1 MFMEEQDLQH
11 RLSELQSHIKTLEER
26 VISVERRQS
35 MQPDLPQTALLS
47 GSFLTRAFAVLGHY
61 IVASLIIAI
70 PIYVI
75 IFIVLIMIGISF
87 SQM

>member
-1 MFMEEQDLQH
+1 MEEQDLQH
-11 RLSELQSHIKTLEER
+11 RLSELQSHLKTLEER
-26 VISVERRQS
+26 VISMERRQS

-70 PIYVI
+70 PIYII
-75 IFIVLIMIGISF
+75 IFVVILMIGISF